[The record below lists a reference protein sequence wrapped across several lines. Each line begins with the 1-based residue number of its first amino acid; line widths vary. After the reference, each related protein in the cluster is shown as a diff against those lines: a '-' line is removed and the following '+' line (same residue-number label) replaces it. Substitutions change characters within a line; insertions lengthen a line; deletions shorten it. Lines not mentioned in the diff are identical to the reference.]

1 MSGRLSA
8 REGLV
13 LAGAAVLAV
22 ASAVAVIHSVHTA
35 RLLVNELQGLHREGE
50 RLQVQWGQL
59 LLEKSTSGSYAR
71 VEQRAR
77 DEVGMYLPSVQEIVV
92 VSP

>member
-1 MSGRLSA
+1 MMNRQSLPD
-8 REGLV
+8 V
-13 LAGAAVLAV
+13 LLLAAAAMLAV
-22 ASAVAVIHSVHTA
+22 ASAVAVIHSVHSA

-50 RLQVQWGQL
+50 QLQVQWGQL
-59 LLEKSTSGSYAR
+59 LLEKSTTGSYAR

-77 DEVGMYLPSVQEIVV
+77 DEIGMYLPTVREIVV